1 MQGAR
6 SSSLRYCVGDTLP
19 QLEFRTACELL
30 GSPGTH
36 NLPES
41 PLLFDRA
48 ARVRRSRIT
57 RGPRL
62 LLGRHEV
69 PSCPSGSTQNEG
81 RMHTL
86 THLLDGVQ
94 PRCANGR
101 AQLVGPRPASRYNAL
116 PHVGPSA
123 RCVGPATRPRSA
135 GPRHPRASFR
145 SRRTGCERSSRAT
158 RDLLAVRHAR
168 AVAAARASATSP
180 TNCCVSRRRP
190 RAPRASRSASP

>member
-1 MQGAR
+1 MRVLLVFAQRKGLPTPHDAPR
-6 SSSLRYCVGDTLP
+6 TTKTTQPTTSSECPFCLIECRGRGVRGSLEGPTP
-19 QLEFRTACELL
+19 P
-30 GSPGTH
+30 GS
-36 NLPES
+36 NE
-41 PLLFDRA
+41 A
-48 ARVRRSRIT
+48 
-57 RGPRL
+57 
-62 LLGRHEV
+62 